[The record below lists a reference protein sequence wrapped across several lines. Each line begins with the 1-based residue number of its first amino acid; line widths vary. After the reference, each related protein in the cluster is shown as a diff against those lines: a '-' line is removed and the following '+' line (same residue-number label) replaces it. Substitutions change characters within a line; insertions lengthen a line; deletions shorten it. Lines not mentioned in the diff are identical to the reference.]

1 MGCKTV
7 FKVIWKYLMGL
18 ENATYKVVYS
28 LLFILF
34 KNIKANM
41 HTL

>member
-1 MGCKTV
+1 
-7 FKVIWKYLMGL
+7 MGL

-28 LLFILF
+28 VFFILF

-41 HTL
+41 HTLQRHASKC